1 MIDLL
6 ALAAIERETE
16 MSYIRRERDWA
27 ERALAEGRILDS
39 SRVLPVLPPS
49 LARGNGNGNG
59 NGTGNGHHHGSGNG
73 STHAHDR

>member
-27 ERALAEGRILDS
+27 ERARAEGRILDE
-39 SRVLPVLPPS
+39 SRQLPVLPAS
-49 LARGNGNGNG
+49 LANGNGNG
-59 NGTGNGHHHGSGNG
+59 NGHGTGRRLGSGAE
-73 STHAHDR
+73 SAHAHER